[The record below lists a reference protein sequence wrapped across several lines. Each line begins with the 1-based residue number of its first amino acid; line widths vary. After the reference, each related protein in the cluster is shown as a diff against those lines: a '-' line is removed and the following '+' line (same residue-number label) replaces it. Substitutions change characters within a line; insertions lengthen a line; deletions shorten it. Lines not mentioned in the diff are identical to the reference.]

1 MNNSILSISPEKRAL
16 PQSERNCQEI
26 TTSRKDAFK
35 TRPSYFLMLLFLSLS
50 TFNFQLSTYSQEVP
64 FPTDH
69 LQLWLRADSVEL
81 TDGKVSRW
89 YDLSPNQYEIVQ
101 TNANKRPTVADSAI
115 NNFPALQ
122 FNGTNTSIIGGDILD
137 LGTDSWT
144 WIIIGMTNV
153 SNDWAPFFSKTY
165 FSAASYRY
173 ALSSKTLFYYTYN
186 SSNSEI
192 TIPSYEQYTSR
203 WNITTW
209 ENDRA
214 SNKNTIYKNRIACI
228 SSALNNCNMNNQF
241 NFTIGCYSTI
251 AQETNEYY
259 FDGQIAEIFAFNTV
273 DSILREQVYDYLFTR
288 YAPTSVSLGLD
299 IHVPYGYCDTAI
311 TTAYNP
317 DFTSYQWSTGETD
330 SVIHVNHSG
339 RYTVTITNS
348 FGVTSTDD
356 INVYFPEVYQMRDTT
371 ICAGDTIFWDTG
383 LDNDGYTFQWMKE
396 GIQYADAGILEIY
409 ETGRYSCI
417 ITDSLG
423 CSFETDTIQVGIDD
437 YPRTTSFSDVMN
449 YAATDTSLC
458 SGNTLGL
465 ATNIDETIEYLWNT
479 GASSSRITITESGDY
494 TLTTTNSRG
503 CRAVNSIHVN
513 ILGEAPEINYAID
526 NLCFGDLTS
535 FIGNAQSQQ
544 GIESYLWII
553 DSSDSISTQ
562 NFNYEFATIG
572 NHNIRTVV
580 TSNNSCRNDSSFNI
594 NIKEIPYPN
603 FTYTPV
609 CTGIPMN
616 FIGDNTIPDG
626 TNIESYTWLINDSII
641 GTDENLTFSTNDVGI
656 VPLTYMLSLTNG
668 CQSETTINISINN
681 EYSEPR
687 FVSPAYPSNGMFVS
701 DDSIHFEWNYDYDI
715 LYYNLITSSSED
727 FINADTIACTSNSI
741 TLASENFA
749 DTTYWKIVSY
759 NHCLLSFESEPYFF
773 RKTTGDIDISNNPN
787 LQLWLRADSVELIDG
802 KVSRWYDLS
811 QNQYEIVQTNA
822 NKRPTVADSAINNFP
837 ALQFNGTNTSIIGG
851 DILDLGTDSW
861 TWIIIGMTNVSND
874 WAPFFSK
881 TYFSAASY
889 RYALSSKALFY
900 YTYNSSNS
908 EITIPSYEQYTSK
921 WNITTWENDRASNK
935 NTIYKNRIACI
946 SSALNN
952 CNMNN
957 QFNFTIGCYST
968 IAQETNEYYFDGQI
982 AEIFAFNTVDST
994 LRNQVHEYLFSKYA
1008 PAPIYLGLDI
1018 HTSSFCDTAIT
1029 TAYNPD
1035 FITYQWSTGET
1046 DSVIH
1051 VNRSG
1056 RYTVTV
1062 TNSFGVTSTDD
1073 INVYFPEHNQLQDTT
1088 ICVGDT
1094 ILWNIKMRQDEYAF
1108 QWYKDGL
1115 PFGNEQSLQIFE
1127 EGAYNCI
1134 ITDSLGCRFYTD
1146 TMHLAIDNYT
1156 NTAGFGGTDGWPSI
1170 STDTTLCYGN
1180 RLHIASGYTETTSA
1194 IWSDGS
1200 TDIEHY
1206 LTQPGTYCVT
1216 VTNNRGCQASASI
1229 NVILR
1234 GQVPTPDFSIEGHC
1248 QNAEVSAT
1256 NLSYSTIGDIT
1267 VYKWFANDSLIGTT
1281 ENISHSFDQH
1291 GTQSLRLYLETSDQC
1306 FNDTTIFVYIDPQPQ
1321 PDFSPKS
1328 FCQNAETEIN
1338 AHHAIAE
1345 GEIVSTLWSIE
1356 GETLYGDNISKSF
1369 AGTDLVPVTITAESA
1384 VGCSGSRTYEVV
1396 VRQTEIPAMNISG
1409 LCLGSG
1415 TAFTNETP
1423 FSNTNPQIAWEWDF
1437 GDNTGIS
1444 TRKNPTHY
1452 YSTTGNY
1459 NISMSVTFA
1468 NHCTTSID
1476 TTISIYSQPTASI
1489 ITANGCVGGQTE
1501 MLADI
1506 STDDHIYN
1514 YRWNIGDI
1522 YESNEA
1528 QPIFVADS
1536 AGVFPVSLEITT
1548 EHLCTAEATG
1558 TLNIHGQLNVSFRQS
1573 RDWGGNPMYVQ
1584 FENTSEGATSYHW
1597 DFGGAGESNQTNPYF
1612 IFTEPGTYDVSL
1624 TGTNEYGC
1632 SSRFVA
1638 PTITVVEPIVDIML
1652 MNLSAKEENGF
1663 ARISLIVVNMGT
1675 LPVEELVLELKVN
1688 NQIYRETIGHIAQ
1701 GEVVPHTFGTM
1712 IPILHS
1718 TDIAN
1723 TICVEALVPDTEGHS
1738 DIDLS
1743 NNSIC
1748 VTGSDNLSVGNPYP
1762 IPASEQ
1768 ITCDIYTKV
1777 ATDLDIA
1784 IFSIYGKLVKHET
1797 ISQHKGYLKYV
1808 ANVSE
1813 LSAGM
1818 YFIRV
1823 IGGDERITNKFEVR

>member
-1 MNNSILSISPEKRAL
+1 MNYSILSISPEKQAL
-16 PQSERNCQEI
+16 PQSECNCKNI
-26 TTSRKDAFK
+26 RMHSKSCTVAPWHDSK
-35 TRPSYFLMLLFLSLS
+35 LLFIILLTILS
-50 TFNFQLSTYSQEVP
+50 TFNLQLSTYAQETP

-101 TNANKRPTVADSAI
+101 TNANARPTINNSAI
-115 NNFPALQ
+115 NNLPALQ
-122 FNGTNTSIIGGDILD
+122 FNGTSTFFTGGDILN

-144 WIIIGMTNV
+144 WFVV
-153 SNDWAPFFSKTY
+153 SKNNNNNYIFSKCISGPIAGRY
-165 FSAASYRY
+165 GLKSNQLVYQGENNSANNLNY
-173 ALSSKTLFYYTYN
+173 
-186 SSNSEI
+186 SSNIDSFLFTTWINDRNSNNNFIYVNKELIATGNINGSFDMTTTSPVDFYVGYGGFAGSNYFFKGLISEI
-192 TIPSYEQYTSR
+192 IAVNATDTSLR
-203 WNITTW
+203 
-209 ENDRA
+209 
-214 SNKNTIYKNRIACI
+214 
-228 SSALNNCNMNNQF
+228 NQ
-241 NFTIGCYSTI
+241 I
-251 AQETNEYY
+251 
-259 FDGQIAEIFAFNTV
+259 
-273 DSILREQVYDYLFTR
+273 YDYIYSKYVAT
-288 YAPTSVSLGLD
+288 VSLDLD
-299 IHVPYGYCDTAI
+299 IHIPFGFCDTTI
-311 TTAYNP
+311 SAYMP
-317 DFTSYQWSTGETD
+317 DFVSYYWNTGETD
-330 SVIHVNHSG
+330 SVIHINRSG
-339 RYTVTITNS
+339 RYTVTVTNS

-356 INVYFPEVYQMRDTT
+356 INVYFPEVYQMQDTT
-371 ICAGDTIFWDTG
+371 ICTGDTIYWNTG
-383 LDNDGYTFQWMKE
+383 LDADGYTFQWMKDSTP
-396 GIQYADAGILEIY
+396 YADASNRIDIFEVGAY
-409 ETGRYSCI
+409 TCI
-417 ITDSLG
+417 ISDSIG
-423 CSFETDTIQVGIDD
+423 CSFQTDTAHIAIDD
-437 YPRTTSFSDVMN
+437 YPISTSFIADGTGSVQ
-449 YAATDTSLC
+449 TDTSLC

-465 ATNIDETIEYLWNT
+465 ATNIDETISYLWNT
-479 GASSSRITITESGDY
+479 GAISSRITLTESGDY

-503 CRAVNSIHVN
+503 CRTVNSIHVN

-526 NLCFGDLTS
+526 NLCFGDATS
-535 FIGNAQSQQ
+535 FASNAESPQ
-544 GIESYLWII
+544 GIESYLWIV
-553 DSSDSISTQ
+553 DNTDSITSQ
-562 NFNYEFATIG
+562 SFNYEFENTG
-572 NHNIRTVV
+572 NHNIRNIV
-580 TSNNSCRNDSSFNI
+580 TSNNSCRTDSSFSI
-594 NIKEIPYPN
+594 NIKEIASPN

-609 CTGIPMN
+609 CYGVPMDFIDNSSIPEGTAVEAYTWM
-616 FIGDNTIPDG
+616 IGDSVVGD
-626 TNIESYTWLINDSII
+626 E
-641 GTDENLTFSTNDVGI
+641 ENLRYTFNNS
-656 VPLTYMLSLTNG
+656 PLGVAEASVVNLTHYILLSNG
-668 CQSETTINISINN
+668 CSSSTTIEVSAHS
-681 EYSEPR
+681 EYSEPH
-687 FVSPAYPSNGMFVS
+687 FVSPAYPTNGMLVNT
-701 DDSIHFEWNYDYDI
+701 DSITFLWNSDCDI
-715 LYYNLITSSSED
+715 LYYNLITSSSPD
-727 FINADTIACTSNSI
+727 FCNADTIACTTNRI
-741 TLASENFA
+741 TLPAENFA
-749 DTTYWKIVSY
+749 DTTYWKVTSY
-759 NHCLLSFESEPYFF
+759 NHCLISFESEPYFL
-773 RKTTGDIDISNNPN
+773 RKTIAISSNPD
-787 LQLWLRADSVELIDG
+787 LQLWLCADSVELTDG

-811 QNQYEIVQTNA
+811 PNNYEIVQTNA
-822 NKRPTVADSAINNFP
+822 NARPIIHDSAINNLP
-837 ALQFNGTNTSIIGG
+837 ALQFNGTSTFFTGG
-851 DILDLGTDSW
+851 DILNLGTDSW
-861 TWIIIGMTNVSND
+861 TWFVVSKNNNNNYI
-874 WAPFFSK
+874 FSK
-881 TYFSAASY
+881 CISGPIAGRYGLKSNQLVYQGENNSANNLNY
-889 RYALSSKALFY
+889 
-900 YTYNSSNS
+900 SSNIDSFLFTTWINDRNSNNNFIYVNKELIATGNINGSFDMTTTSPVDFYVGYGGFAGSNYFFMGLIS
-908 EITIPSYEQYTSK
+908 EIIAVNSTNTSF
-921 WNITTWENDRASNK
+921 K
-935 NTIYKNRIACI
+935 NQIYDYI
-946 SSALNN
+946 
-952 CNMNN
+952 
-957 QFNFTIGCYST
+957 Y
-968 IAQETNEYYFDGQI
+968 
-982 AEIFAFNTVDST
+982 
-994 LRNQVHEYLFSKYA
+994 SKYVA
-1008 PAPIYLGLDI
+1008 TISLGLDI
-1018 HTSSFCDTAIT
+1018 HVPYGFCDTAIT

-1035 FITYQWSTGET
+1035 FISYQWNTGET

-1108 QWYKDGL
+1108 QWYKDG
-1115 PFGNEQSLQIFE
+1115 EQYGEASNQIE
-1127 EGAYNCI
+1127 ISEAGAYSCI
-1134 ITDSLGCRFYTD
+1134 ITDSLGCTFQTD
-1146 TMHLAIDNYT
+1146 TAHITIDNYP
-1156 NTAGFGGTDGWPSI
+1156 NTAGFGAS
-1170 STDTTLCYGN
+1170 DTTLCYGN
-1180 RLHIASGYTETTSA
+1180 RLHIASGYSETASA
-1194 IWSDGS
+1194 IWQDGN
-1200 TDIEHY
+1200 TDLEYY
-1206 LTQPGTYCVT
+1206 LTQPGTYT
-1216 VTNNRGCQASASI
+1216 VTTTNTRGCTATNSI

-1267 VYKWFANDSLIGTT
+1267 LYKWFANDSLIGNT
-1281 ENISHSFDQH
+1281 ENIVHSFDQH
-1291 GTQSLRLYLETSDQC
+1291 GIQSLRLYLETSDQC

-1384 VGCSGSRTYEVV
+1384 VGCSGSRTYEVI
-1396 VRQTEIPAMNISG
+1396 VRQTEIPAMDISG

-1452 YSTTGNY
+1452 YSTTGDY

-1468 NHCTTSID
+1468 NHCTTNID
-1476 TTISIYSQPTASI
+1476 TTISIYSQPTANI
-1489 ITANGCVGGQTE
+1489 TTANGCVGGQTE

-1514 YRWNIGDI
+1514 YRWNISDI
-1522 YESNEA
+1522 YESSEA
-1528 QPIFVADS
+1528 QPIFVADT
-1536 AGVFPVSLEITT
+1536 AGIFPVSLEITT
-1548 EHLCTAEATG
+1548 EHLCKAEASG
-1558 TLNIHGQLNVSFRQS
+1558 TLNIHGHLNVSFTQS

-1584 FENTSEGATSYHW
+1584 FENTSEGATSFHW

-1612 IFTEPGTYDVSL
+1612 IFTEPGTYEVSL

-1632 SSRFVA
+1632 SSRYVA

-1723 TICVEALVPDTEGHS
+1723 IICAEALVPDTEGHS

-1748 VTGSDNLSVGNPYP
+1748 VSGSDNLSVGNPYP
-1762 IPASEQ
+1762 IPAREQ
-1768 ITCDIYTKV
+1768 ITCDIYTKA